1 MGSTALPAMRTAPKF
16 IFFTDFD
23 GTITQQ
29 DSNDFIT
36 DNLGYGA
43 GLRKMGNGDV
53 LFGRR
58 DFRDSFQE
66 MMDSIQAPFDQCID
80 TLLQNIT
87 LDAGFKEFFYWARDS
102 NVPIVVLSGGMEP
115 IIRALLAH
123 FLGQDEANSLQIV
136 SNNVAARAGK
146 SINEEGG
153 WQIVFH
159 DASGFGHD
167 KSLEIRPYAN
177 LPEGERPVL
186 FYAGDGVSDLS
197 AAKETDLLF
206 AKAGRDLVTYCE
218 NENVPFTTFEDFSEI
233 HAIVEDI
240 VAGKIKVKDA
250 ATGRK

>member
-1 MGSTALPAMRTAPKF
+1 MGSTALPAMRTAPQF

-36 DNLGYGA
+36 DNLGFGA

-66 MMDSIQAPFDQCID
+66 MMDSIKAPFDQCID

-87 LDAGFKEFFYWARDS
+87 LDAGFKEFFYWARDN

-123 FLGQDEANSLQIV
+123 FLGRDEADSLQIV
-136 SNNVAARAGK
+136 SNNVAARPGR

-197 AAKETDLLF
+197 AAKETELLF

-218 NENVPFTTFEDFSEI
+218 KENVPFTTFQDFSEI
-233 HAIVEDI
+233 HDTVKDIVE
-240 VAGKIKVKDA
+240 GKINVKDA